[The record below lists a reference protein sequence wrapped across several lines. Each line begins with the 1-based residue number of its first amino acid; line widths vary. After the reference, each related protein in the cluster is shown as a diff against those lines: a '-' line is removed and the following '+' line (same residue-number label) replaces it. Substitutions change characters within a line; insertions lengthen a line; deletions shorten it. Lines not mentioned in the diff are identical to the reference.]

1 MELINLIQDQIELH
15 KHKYSSTD
23 VTGIYND
30 ARKVTANSVFIA
42 IKGNKLD
49 GHTFIP
55 QAIAQG
61 AIMLVVEDRQHVP
74 VDFEGIVYFVKDTRE
89 TQDLLAAK
97 FYRNPGNEMFCIG
110 VTGTNGKTSTSYMI
124 ECLLNQ
130 NGLPTGV
137 IGTVNHHLLDQ
148 VWPTD
153 MTTPDSVGLQKR
165 LRDFRDA
172 GAKAV
177 VMEVSSHALDQKRV
191 HSVPFDTVVFTN
203 LTRDHLDYHKSMEL
217 YFQAKEKLFT
227 EVMWKSNKAHTT
239 AVVNIAD
246 PYGRKIKI
254 AEPVHVWTYGT
265 DESDFQVE
273 IIDMSFTQT
282 EFLLKTPEAEVH
294 FRLPMSGQHNVQN
307 AIAAIAVALS
317 AGVRLEDCAHS
328 LQSFKGVPGRL
339 QSVPNEK
346 DISVFVDYAHSPD
359 AIENVLLSLI
369 EVRKSFQSKAKIWT
383 IFGCGGDRD
392 KGKRPLMAQAAFKY
406 SDEVMV
412 TSDNPRSEDPQQII
426 HDILIGV
433 SDEQKKRLQVEVDRR
448 IAIEQVI
455 RQAKKGDVILIAGK
469 GHEAYQIIGQEVL
482 PFCDYQVAL
491 EILKN

>member
-1 MELINLIQDQIELH
+1 MELINLIQDQVELH
-15 KHKYSSTD
+15 KHKYSSIE
-23 VTGIYND
+23 VTGIFND
-30 ARKVTANSVFIA
+30 ARKVIPNSVFIA

-61 AIMLVVEDRQHVP
+61 AIMLVVEDRQKVPANYEGVVYHVQ
-74 VDFEGIVYFVKDTRE
+74 DSRE
-89 TQDLLAAK
+89 TQDLIAAQY
-97 FYRNPGNEMFCIG
+97 YRHPGNEMFCIG

-153 MTTPDSVGLQKR
+153 MTTPDSIGLQKR
-165 LRDFRDA
+165 MRDFRDA

-177 VMEVSSHALDQKRV
+177 VMEVSSHAIDQKRV
-191 HSVPFDTVVFTN
+191 QSVPFDTVVFTN
-203 LTRDHLDYHKSMEL
+203 LTRDHLDYHKSMES
-217 YFQAKEKLFT
+217 YFLAKEKLFT

-239 AVVNIAD
+239 AVINIAD
-246 PYGRKIKI
+246 PFGRKLKV

-273 IIDMSFTQT
+273 IIDMSFSQT
-282 EFLLKTPEAEVH
+282 EFLLKTAEEEVH

-307 AIAAIAVALS
+307 AIAAIAVAMS
-317 AGVRLEDCAHS
+317 AGIRLEDCVQN
-328 LQSFKGVPGRL
+328 LQNFRGVPGRL

-346 DISVFVDYAHSPD
+346 ELSVFVDYAHSPD
-359 AIENVLLSLI
+359 ALENVLKSLI
-369 EVRKSFQSKAKIWT
+369 EVRKSFQTNAKVWT
-383 IFGCGGDRD
+383 LFGCGGDRD
-392 KGKRPLMAQAAFKY
+392 KGKRPLMAQAACKY

-412 TSDNPRSEDPQQII
+412 TSDNPRSEDPEQII
-426 HDILIGV
+426 QDILAGV
-433 SDEQKKRLQVEVDRR
+433 NSDQKKKIQVEVDRR
-448 IAIEQVI
+448 LAIGQVI

-469 GHEAYQIIGQEVL
+469 GHEAYQLIGQEVL
-482 PFCDYQVAL
+482 PLSDYQVAFEYL
-491 EILKN
+491 NQ